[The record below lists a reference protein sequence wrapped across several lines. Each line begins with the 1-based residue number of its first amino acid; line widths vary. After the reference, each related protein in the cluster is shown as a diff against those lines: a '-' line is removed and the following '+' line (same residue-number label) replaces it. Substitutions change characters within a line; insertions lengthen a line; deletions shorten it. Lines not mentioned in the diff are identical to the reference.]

1 MECPKCL
8 NKMEVIDFRGIEIDR
23 CTDCFGMFFDHLE
36 KEDLKTLKGQ
46 NQSISAMISLVPG
59 LTKSSM
65 SRVRSARSK

>member
-8 NKMEVIDFRGIEIDR
+8 SKMKVIDFQGIEIDR
-23 CTDCFGMFFDHLE
+23 CTDCFGMFFDHRE
-36 KEDLKTLKGQ
+36 EEDLKTLQGQ